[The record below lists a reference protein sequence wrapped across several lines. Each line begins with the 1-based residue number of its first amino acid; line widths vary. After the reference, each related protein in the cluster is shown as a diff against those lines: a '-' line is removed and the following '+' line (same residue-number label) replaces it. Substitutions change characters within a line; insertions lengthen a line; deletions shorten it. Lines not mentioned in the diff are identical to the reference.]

1 MSNPQVKLSELIEEL
16 PLRFKAAQVV
26 EGMMIGIHHSPF
38 HGFSSE
44 FAQHRA
50 YQPGD
55 DLRYFDWKV
64 WARNEKKFVR
74 QFNEETNLLST
85 IVLDCS
91 ESMAFPES
99 GQSKWNY
106 ASVLSASLIH
116 LLLKQRDA
124 VGLILSNH
132 EIEKHINPKTYSWY
146 ESHLFSAIENTT
158 PHNKTNLSD
167 ALKRAASVHT
177 RRGLIIIVSDF
188 MLPIETIDNE
198 IKFLRSQNHD
208 VMCIQVLDRSEIFLP
223 DYNDIKIRDMETMTE
238 IQTNLKQL
246 QTQYL
251 TEYENWIAGLTR
263 FFRNN
268 QIGYFRTFTNEPF
281 SVSLREI
288 LQIRNRIH

>member
-1 MSNPQVKLSELIEEL
+1 MSNSQIKLSELIEEL

-99 GQSKWNY
+99 GQTKWNY
-106 ASVLSASLIH
+106 ASVLSGSLIH

-124 VGLILSNH
+124 VGLILSNN
-132 EIEKHINPKTYSWY
+132 EIETQINPKTYSWY
-146 ESHLFSAIENTT
+146 ESHLFSAIENTV

-188 MLPIETIDNE
+188 MLPIKAIDSE

-208 VMCIQVLDRSEIFLP
+208 VMCIQVLDHSEIFLP
-223 DYNDIKIRDMETMTE
+223 EYNDIKIRDMETMTE

-251 TEYENWIAGLTR
+251 TEYEKWIAELTR

-268 QIGYFRTFTNEPF
+268 QIGYYRTFTNEPF

-288 LQIRNRIH
+288 LQFRNRIH